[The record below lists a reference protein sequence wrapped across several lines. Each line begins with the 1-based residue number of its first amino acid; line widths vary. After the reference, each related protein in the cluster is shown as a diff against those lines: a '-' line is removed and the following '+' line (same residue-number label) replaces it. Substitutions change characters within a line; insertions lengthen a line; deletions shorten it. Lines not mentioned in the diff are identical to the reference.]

1 MSLNGR
7 ASLGLV
13 DTGCSQT
20 LIRSNLVG
28 KPLHPKEIL
37 TVDGRIAQ
45 CDCELFCN
53 LVVQGQEVHINC
65 LVMRRMI
72 RRVDVILGLDVIR
85 NLDGVQVSN
94 DGIRFGLGVVAIKN
108 EHFN

>member
-45 CDCELFCN
+45 CEGEILCN
-53 LVVQGQEVHINC
+53 LVVEGREVNINE
-65 LVMRRMI
+65 
-72 RRVDVILGLDVIR
+72 
-85 NLDGVQVSN
+85 S
-94 DGIRFGLGVVAIKN
+94 
-108 EHFN
+108 